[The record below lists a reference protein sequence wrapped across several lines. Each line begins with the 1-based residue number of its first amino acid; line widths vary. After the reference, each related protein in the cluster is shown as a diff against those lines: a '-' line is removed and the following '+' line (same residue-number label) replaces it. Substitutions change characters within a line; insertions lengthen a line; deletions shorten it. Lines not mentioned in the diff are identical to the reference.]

1 MDEYTVIRTD
11 TADALIHN
19 IILDIA
25 EKFGVE
31 VALEKL
37 EELEKQIMLLAD
49 NPYIGIDPRYMI
61 LRRQGYKVLITE
73 KNLVFYKIDKIQKV
87 VTVYAVVDQRKDY
100 LNIIRG
106 L

>member
-1 MDEYTVIRTD
+1 MANYTVARTD
-11 TADALIHN
+11 TADALIHK

-37 EELEKQIMLLAD
+37 EKPKEQIMLLAD
-49 NPYIGIDPRYMI
+49 NPHIGTLPRYMV

-73 KNLVFYKIDKIQKV
+73 KDLVFYKIDEKQKV
-87 VTVYAVVDQRKDY
+87 VTVYTVVDQRQDY

>member
-1 MDEYTVIRTD
+1 MANYTVARTD
-11 TADALIHN
+11 TADALIHK

-37 EELEKQIMLLAD
+37 EKLKEQIMLLAD
-49 NPYIGIDPRYMI
+49 NPHIGTLPRYMV

-73 KNLVFYKIDKIQKV
+73 KDLVFYKIDEKQKV
-87 VTVYAVVDQRKDY
+87 VTVYTVVDQRQDY